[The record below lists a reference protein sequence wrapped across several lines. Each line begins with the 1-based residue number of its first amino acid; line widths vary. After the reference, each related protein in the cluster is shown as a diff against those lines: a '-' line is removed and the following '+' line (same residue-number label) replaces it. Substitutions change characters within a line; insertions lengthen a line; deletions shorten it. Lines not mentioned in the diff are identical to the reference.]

1 MQAHA
6 NFTYPIPEMDLLNA
20 LDDAAL
26 EQIIFAEKESDY
38 EVYVDHPSNT
48 VSINPIEKGFNT
60 TYSSV
65 PMGSDLPMEDYFGRF
80 RRFSSIGIGF
90 GR

>member
-48 VSINPIEKGFNT
+48 VSIKLRKALKPFM
-60 TYSSV
+60 S
-65 PMGSDLPMEDYFGRF
+65 LA
-80 RRFSSIGIGF
+80 SSIF
-90 GR
+90 YFKVFYF

>member
-48 VSINPIEKGFNT
+48 VSTKLRKALKPFTGKSFSEELIN
-60 TYSSV
+60 
-65 PMGSDLPMEDYFGRF
+65 
-80 RRFSSIGIGF
+80 
-90 GR
+90 

>member
-48 VSINPIEKGFNT
+48 VSIKLRKATQDTFFNLVSN
-60 TYSSV
+60 Y
-65 PMGSDLPMEDYFGRF
+65 GR
-80 RRFSSIGIGF
+80 
-90 GR
+90 

>member
-1 MQAHA
+1 MDNEITKVGSIYFHWFSAVTQMQAHA

-48 VSINPIEKGFNT
+48 VSIKLRKALNPFK
-60 TYSSV
+60 S
-65 PMGSDLPMEDYFGRF
+65 LA
-80 RRFSSIGIGF
+80 SSI
-90 GR
+90 

>member
-48 VSINPIEKGFNT
+48 VSIKLRKALNPLCRYLEVYMAVLYRAYDI
-60 TYSSV
+60 
-65 PMGSDLPMEDYFGRF
+65 P
-80 RRFSSIGIGF
+80 
-90 GR
+90 

>member
-48 VSINPIEKGFNT
+48 VSIKLRKATQDSVFNLV
-60 TYSSV
+60 SNIILCQKPS
-65 PMGSDLPMEDYFGRF
+65 GSKAVKK
-80 RRFSSIGIGF
+80 
-90 GR
+90 

>member
-48 VSINPIEKGFNT
+48 VSIKLRKATQDTFFNLV
-60 TYSSV
+60 SNH
-65 PMGSDLPMEDYFGRF
+65 GR
-80 RRFSSIGIGF
+80 
-90 GR
+90 

>member
-48 VSINPIEKGFNT
+48 VSIKLRKASMQHNLPVSLIVT
-60 TYSSV
+60 SV
-65 PMGSDLPMEDYFGRF
+65 VEFWVRESTGA
-80 RRFSSIGIGF
+80 
-90 GR
+90 

>member
-48 VSINPIEKGFNT
+48 VSINPKHSGGGQYDPLGTNKACM
-60 TYSSV
+60 
-65 PMGSDLPMEDYFGRF
+65 P
-80 RRFSSIGIGF
+80 SILIKTSQF
-90 GR
+90 FLRS

>member
-48 VSINPIEKGFNT
+48 VSINPKRCGGGVKMVQNKAWMPSILIKTSHFFWE
-60 TYSSV
+60 V
-65 PMGSDLPMEDYFGRF
+65 EDDRN
-80 RRFSSIGIGF
+80 RP
-90 GR
+90 

>member
-48 VSINPIEKGFNT
+48 VSIKLRKALKPFVAFCSFFP
-60 TYSSV
+60 SS
-65 PMGSDLPMEDYFGRF
+65 LTHCAHQLELFL
-80 RRFSSIGIGF
+80 
-90 GR
+90 

>member
-26 EQIIFAEKESDY
+26 EQIIFAETESDF
-38 EVYVDHPSNT
+38 EVYIDHPSNT
-48 VSINPIEKGFNT
+48 VSIKLRKALKPFASTFKSKGSVFLFLGST
-60 TYSSV
+60 SLYS
-65 PMGSDLPMEDYFGRF
+65 FFWRN
-80 RRFSSIGIGF
+80 
-90 GR
+90 

>member
-48 VSINPIEKGFNT
+48 VSIKLIEKGFNAT
-60 TYSSV
+60 
-65 PMGSDLPMEDYFGRF
+65 
-80 RRFSSIGIGF
+80 
-90 GR
+90 

>member
-48 VSINPIEKGFNT
+48 VSIK
-60 TYSSV
+60 Y
-65 PMGSDLPMEDYFGRF
+65 
-80 RRFSSIGIGF
+80 
-90 GR
+90 

>member
-48 VSINPIEKGFNT
+48 VSIKPIEKGFNAT
-60 TYSSV
+60 
-65 PMGSDLPMEDYFGRF
+65 
-80 RRFSSIGIGF
+80 
-90 GR
+90 

>member
-48 VSINPIEKGFNT
+48 VSINPKRCGG
-60 TYSSV
+60 
-65 PMGSDLPMEDYFGRF
+65 GSKWPTGQEIACH
-80 RRFSSIGIGF
+80 FSQDHAMVTKILDFIHKHLN
-90 GR
+90 